1 MFGRHF
7 FFLFQECKD
16 PFGGSRHGLYLI
28 QNLCNLLHRLG
39 EVLDILNECLNITDG
54 NCSPNGEQSAREGNG
69 CIAQVSDKHHDW
81 LHQAGE
87 ELRFPSGMVK
97 GIIGFRELLNGVLF
111 LVVCLNDG
119 VTGIGFFYLPVD
131 VSQVFLLLLK
141 VFLGLLDHERNHC
154 NRNRQND
161 NCNQRHQRRD
171 SQHHDQNADHRCNRC
186 DNLGNALVQAL
197 SEGVDIVGNAGEHF
211 AIGTAFKVCHRHPV
225 DFFGDVFS
233 HPVADFLRDTAHNP
247 ALYKVEQRAEQ
258 V

>member
-1 MFGRHF
+1 MIKR
-7 FFLFQECKD
+7 
-16 PFGGSRHGLYLI
+16 
-28 QNLCNLLHRLG
+28 
-39 EVLDILNECLNITDG
+39 
-54 NCSPNGEQSAREGNG
+54 
-69 CIAQVSDKHHDW
+69 
-81 LHQAGE
+81 
-87 ELRFPSGMVK
+87 
-97 GIIGFRELLNGVLF
+97 IIGFRELLNGVLF

-141 VFLGLLDHERNHC
+141 VFLGLLDHERNHG
-154 NRNRQND
+154 NRNRQDD

-211 AIGTAFKVCHRHPV
+211 AIGTAFKVCHWHAV